1 MALSWRSSVR
11 RGFPEPT
18 SDVIVAL
25 SFPHY
30 LGIRLEH
37 YSVNVASPD
46 LLSEQSPFFRLALM
60 HGFQVF
66 AVPAANKLLGTRRSQ
81 SNLNKGQYLWVKTQ
95 RQRLKVRE

>member
-1 MALSWRSSVR
+1 
-11 RGFPEPT
+11 
-18 SDVIVAL
+18 VIVAL

-66 AVPAANKLLGTRRSQ
+66 AVPAANKLLGNHRFQ
-81 SNLNKGQYLWVKTQ
+81 SNFEGQYLWARTQ
-95 RQRLKVRE
+95 RQWLKAREEGENNS